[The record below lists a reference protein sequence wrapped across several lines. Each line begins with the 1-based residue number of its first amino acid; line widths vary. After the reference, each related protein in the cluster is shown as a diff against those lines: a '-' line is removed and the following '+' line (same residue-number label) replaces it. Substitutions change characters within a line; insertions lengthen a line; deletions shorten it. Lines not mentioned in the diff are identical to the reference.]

1 MHPVGSEENDYLVI
15 WLKFLVDPQEGE
27 DYAVG
32 EPGQR
37 GRGQLRRP
45 AAPARRPPHEGQE
58 GHGVQPAGPAGR
70 GPGWRAYRRPRHTD
84 RVNLKTSETDR
95 VSSKTRDTD
104 RVNLT
109 TRNTDRINSKTD
121 DTDRVNSKTR
131 DSDRVNS
138 KIRDTDMVNS
148 KIRGP

>member
-1 MHPVGSEENDYLVI
+1 MHPVGSEANDYLVI

-27 DYAVG
+27 DHAGG

-84 RVNLKTSETDR
+84 RVNLKT
-95 VSSKTRDTD
+95 RDTD
-104 RVNLT
+104 RVN
-109 TRNTDRINSKTD
+109 S
-121 DTDRVNSKTR
+121 
-131 DSDRVNS
+131 
-138 KIRDTDMVNS
+138 
-148 KIRGP
+148 